1 MSRVEPLVVANCS
14 GYYGDRA
21 SAAREMLDGGPV
33 DVLTGDYL
41 AELTML
47 ILWKTRQRR
56 PGEGYARTFL
66 AQMEE
71 VLGTCLDRGVKVVAN
86 AGGLNPAGLAEDLAT
101 VAQRLGLHPRIAHIE
116 GDDVCGRLAGWLEEG
131 VDLRSMDSGQS
142 LADVDF
148 EPITAN
154 VYLGAWGI
162 VEALRG
168 GADVVIC
175 PRVTDASVVV
185 GPAAWAF
192 GWERDDWDALAG
204 AVIAGHLL
212 ECGAQVTGGNYS
224 FFTEIAD
231 PLLPGFP
238 IAEIA
243 PDGSCVITKHPG
255 TPGAVSR
262 GTVTAQ
268 LLYEI
273 DRPAYRNPDV
283 TAHFDSVTIA
293 DEGADRVRLSGQR
306 GSPPP
311 DTLKVC
317 VNYHGGFR
325 NSYTCMI
332 AGLDIEAKARFA
344 VDSVFAALGG
354 AERFEST
361 DVRLVRSD
369 HADAATNAEA
379 VARLTITV
387 KDRDGDAVGRRFAAA
402 VNGIGL
408 AIYPGNYNDIVS
420 PQPTEYG
427 VMWPTLVPASL
438 ITQRVVLPGGEA
450 VVELACG
457 PPPGGWGEPVDAF
470 QAPRRGGGARDWST
484 EPTRRGPLG
493 ALLGARSGD
502 KGANANVGVWAR
514 SEEAFDWLAWF
525 LTPERVRIL
534 LPETAELTVERY
546 ELANVWG
553 LNFVVRGILGQG
565 VAATTRPDAQAKS
578 LGEFLRSRVVD
589 LPRLLLD
596 GGGPGA
602 GAAAPAV
609 SEIAPAPTIEG
620 AW

>member
-1 MSRVEPLVVANCS
+1 
-14 GYYGDRA
+14 
-21 SAAREMLDGGPV
+21 MLDGGPI

-71 VLGTCLDRGVKVVAN
+71 VLGDCLDRGVKVVAN
-86 AGGLNPAGLAEDLAT
+86 AGGLNPAGLAEELHALAE
-101 VAQRLGLHPRIAHIE
+101 RLGVHPRIAHIE
-116 GDDVCGRLAGWLEEG
+116 GDDVRDRLDGWLEQG
-131 VDLRSMDSGQS
+131 LDLRNMDSGER
-142 LADVDF
+142 LADVDV

-192 GWERDDWDALAG
+192 DWRRDDWDALAG
-204 AVIAGHLL
+204 AVIAGHVL
-212 ECGAQVTGGNYS
+212 ECGAQATGGNYS
-224 FFTEIAD
+224 FFSEIAD
-231 PLLPGFP
+231 PVLPGYP
-238 IAEIA
+238 LAEIH
-243 PDGSCVITKHPG
+243 PDGSSVITKHPR
-255 TPGAVSR
+255 TSGAVSH

-283 TAHFDSVTIA
+283 TAHFDTVTIR
-293 DEGADRVRLSGQR
+293 DEGDDRVRLSGAR
-306 GSPPP
+306 GSQPP

-317 VNYHGGFR
+317 VTYHGGFR

-354 AERFEST
+354 RDRVASA

-369 HADAATNAEA
+369 HLDASTNAEA

-408 AIYPGNYNDIVS
+408 ATYPGNYNDIVS
-420 PQPTEYG
+420 PQATEYG
-427 VMWPTLVPASL
+427 VMWPTLIPASL
-438 ITQRVVLPGGEA
+438 VTQRVVIAGGA
-450 VVELACG
+450 PIELDCG
-457 PPPGGWGEPVDAF
+457 PPAGAAIEAAAAPTPSGRAF
-470 QAPRRGGGARDWST
+470 VRDWST
-484 EPTRRGPLG
+484 EPTSRGALG
-493 ALLGARSGD
+493 TLLGARSGD
-502 KGANANVGVWAR
+502 KGANANIGVWAR
-514 SEEAFDWLAWF
+514 SDEAFDWMCWF
-525 LTPERVRIL
+525 LTVERLHTL
-534 LPETAELTVERY
+534 LPETAELAIERF
-546 ELANVWG
+546 ELANLRAV
-553 LNFVVRGILGQG
+553 NFVVRGLLGQG

-578 LGEFLRSRVVD
+578 LGEFLRSRTVE
-589 LPRLLLD
+589 LPRMLARQVAGEQRGAL
-596 GGGPGA
+596 GGAQPA
-602 GAAAPAV
+602 RAAQA
-609 SEIAPAPTIEG
+609 TRFEG